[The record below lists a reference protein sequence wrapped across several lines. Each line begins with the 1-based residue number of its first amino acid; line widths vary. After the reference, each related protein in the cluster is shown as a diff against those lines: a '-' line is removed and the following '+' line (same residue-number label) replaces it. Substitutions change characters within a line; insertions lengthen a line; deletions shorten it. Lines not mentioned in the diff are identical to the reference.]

1 MTTTI
6 ARFFVNVCQVT
17 SPIPED
23 FEEEIVEELK
33 KISILKAAVVYCG
46 ENDSDLNKYVTCVL
60 YLLVVLVVYQ
70 YRPT

>member
-1 MTTTI
+1 M
-6 ARFFVNVCQVT
+6 T

-46 ENDSDLNKYVTCVL
+46 ENDVDLNKYVKSVL
-60 YLLVVLVVYQ
+60 YMLVVLVV
-70 YRPT
+70 